1 MITYLPNIAD
11 HILFFLL
18 GIIMPFRSIQAQK
31 QIKQLEYNTPTKIQ
45 MYWINGFGLWAMAVI
60 VLLVWYFSDRMVMD
74 IGLGWPPPALDRVSS
89 ILVTVFVILYLLDV
103 GSELATKALREKTFQ
118 RWISDMPFLPAKDV
132 EWLHFN
138 FLSLSAGICEEI
150 VFRGFF
156 ITYLYSLLQFLPLH
170 IAQTLAILFPA
181 IIFGFVH
188 YYQGWKAMLKIS
200 LMAILFGYVFV
211 LTGSLWLLILLHFL
225 VDLLGGSFSWWLHQR
240 YGTVLTEEE

>member
-31 QIKQLEYNTPTKIQ
+31 QIKELEYSTTTKIQ

-60 VLLVWYFSDRMVMD
+60 VLLVWWFSDRVVMD
-74 IGLGWPPPALDRVSS
+74 LGLNWPPPPLDRISGT
-89 ILVTVFVILYLLDV
+89 LVITFIILYLLDV
-103 GSELATKALREKTFQ
+103 GSELATKALREKTFE
-118 RWISDMPFLPAKDV
+118 RWTTDMPFLPAKDV

-156 ITYLYSLLQFLPLH
+156 ITYLYSLLQFLP
-170 IAQTLAILFPA
+170 IQTAQILAVLFPA

-200 LMAILFGYVFV
+200 LMAVLFGYIFM

-225 VDLLGGSFSWWLHQR
+225 VDLLGGTFSWWLHQQ
-240 YGTVLTEEE
+240 YGAVLPEE

>member
-1 MITYLPNIAD
+1 
-11 HILFFLL
+11 
-18 GIIMPFRSIQAQK
+18 MPFRSIQAQK
-31 QIKQLEYNTPTKIQ
+31 QIKELEYSTATKIQ

-60 VLLVWYFSDRMVMD
+60 VLLVWWFSDRVVMD
-74 IGLGWPPPALDRVSS
+74 LGLNWPPPSLDQISV
-89 ILVTVFVILYLLDV
+89 ILVVIFIVLYLLDV
-103 GSELATKALREKTFQ
+103 GSELATDALREKTFQ
-118 RWISDMPFLPAKDV
+118 RWTEDMPFLPAKDV

-156 ITYLYSLLQFLPLH
+156 ITYLYSLLQFLP
-170 IAQTLAILFPA
+170 AQTAQILAVLFPA

-200 LMAILFGYVFV
+200 LMAVLFGYIFV

-225 VDLLGGSFSWWLHQR
+225 VDLLGGTFSWWLHQQ
-240 YGTVLTEEE
+240 YGAVLPEE